1 MKTGGYF
8 FIEYR
13 DGTVTQ
19 IKFKSASMARKAYN
33 LYDKEPED
41 NAKGWG
47 WDTEYETPS
56 LQQQIRA
63 RKAAHV

>member
-8 FIEYR
+8 YIEYR

-41 NAKGWG
+41 SAKG
-47 WDTEYETPS
+47 
-56 LQQQIRA
+56 
-63 RKAAHV
+63 